1 MQRGEPNNAKRME
14 KREEENNAKRI
25 VM

>member
-1 MQRGEPNNAKRME
+1 MQRGEANNAKRME